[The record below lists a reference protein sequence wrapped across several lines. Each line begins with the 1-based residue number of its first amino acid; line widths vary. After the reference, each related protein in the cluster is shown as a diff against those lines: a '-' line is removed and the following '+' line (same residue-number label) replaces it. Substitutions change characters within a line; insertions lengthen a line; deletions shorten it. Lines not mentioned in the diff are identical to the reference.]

1 MGQRVSDC
9 LPRGKRWSKKHS
21 GIGGYSDVAILVQLH
36 PHHELSPAAAGQP
49 QNQEL
54 PKEEQQ
60 ARKEKMPSKFHIRTI
75 QTMDCVR
82 SLIEHNESRKT
93 AFKAGKKEDEMEDVS
108 LDGDVNSSSN
118 TGVSGIDVEKGRQTS
133 QHSDNERTSTVLF
146 LSFWRKQELEN
157 TECSI
162 CLQRYR
168 LDDTICVS
176 KVAECD
182 HVFHQACVSEW
193 LSKHNHC
200 PLCRVDLMSETRSIN
215 FGV

>member
-1 MGQRVSDC
+1 MR
-9 LPRGKRWSKKHS
+9 
-21 GIGGYSDVAILVQLH
+21 
-36 PHHELSPAAAGQP
+36 
-49 QNQEL
+49 
-54 PKEEQQ
+54 
-60 ARKEKMPSKFHIRTI
+60 SKFHIRTI

-82 SLIEHNESRKT
+82 SLIEHKEYS
-93 AFKAGKKEDEMEDVS
+93 KEDVMEDML
-108 LDGDVNSSSN
+108 LDDDYNMSTSSN
-118 TGVSGIDVEKGRQTS
+118 TGVSGIDVEKSRQTS
-133 QHSDNERTSTVLF
+133 QHSDNERSSTVLF

-215 FGV
+215 FGVYSSL